1 MWGKDDKASLDE
13 RWLRLFDMEI
23 RKAWVLT

>member
-1 MWGKDDKASLDE
+1 MLAKDDKASLDE

-23 RKAWVLT
+23 RKAWVPT